1 MNTVPIPRRSFFA
14 RSGEILAALS
24 AAALGTTPRRDMG
37 SIEGRTVIAPAGP
50 AHSPPPEV
58 SAPPSFYVE
67 QFVSHDGRRSFSKFS
82 LCSAAHPV
90 PPEGG
95 ISIGLRPDADADAD
109 AWVWA
114 FSPVHRSEVINEENG
129 YGPQPVPT
137 ETTSAYYPPL
147 PTDRSPLACT
157 MIRRYWAAGD
167 IRRCRLCQCCQAT
180 ELPDG
185 RGYCLKSVEGP
196 QFPASE
202 LPLLSTWGTDRWPLG
217 REGGPD
223 R

>member
-24 AAALGTTPRRDMG
+24 AAALGTMPRRD
-37 SIEGRTVIAPAGP
+37 IEGGGGDPAV
-50 AHSPPPEV
+50 PPPEV
-58 SAPPSFYVE
+58 PTPPFYVE
-67 QFVSHDGRRSFSKFS
+67 QFVSHDGRRSYSKFS
-82 LCSAAHPV
+82 LCSAAHPH

-95 ISIGLRPDADADAD
+95 VSIGSRPDAPD

-185 RGYCLKSVEGP
+185 RGFCLKSVEGP
-196 QFPASE
+196 QVPASE

-217 REGGPD
+217 REGGRP
-223 R
+223 

>member
-1 MNTVPIPRRSFFA
+1 VSTILPNRRSFFA

-24 AAALGTTPRRDMG
+24 AAALGTAPRMG
-37 SIEGRTVIAPAGP
+37 SVGSVQAPIAPAVLP
-50 AHSPPPEV
+50 SPEVSPPP
-58 SAPPSFYVE
+58 FYVE
-67 QFVSHDGRRSFSKFS
+67 QFVSHDGGRSYSKFS
-82 LCSAAHPV
+82 LCAADHPS

-95 ISIGLRPDADADAD
+95 ISIGSRPDAPD

-129 YGPQPVPT
+129 YGAQPMPT

-147 PTDRSPLACT
+147 PTDRSPLSCT

-217 REGGPD
+217 HPSRKGVAE
-223 R
+223 